1 MEGKYGLKLKACRL
15 RCQGLLKKKLSVT
28 GTEGTTGVVID
39 MEGEKVRDGDE
50 ERVIAVEEIIVLDEE
65 KRGVGEKEI

>member
-1 MEGKYGLKLKACRL
+1 MLE
-15 RCQGLLKKKLSVT
+15 V
-28 GTEGTTGVVID
+28 
-39 MEGEKVRDGDE
+39 EGEEARDGDE